1 MGLFD
6 KLFQGNKIEIA
17 SPVNGQIVPI
27 SHVSDPTFSE
37 EMVGKGVAIIPS
49 DGKFYSPAD
58 GTLVSLFPTGHAFCL
73 NTVDGAEVLVHIGID
88 TVKLKGEFFNTIATQ
103 GATVKKGDLIV
114 EVDLDGVKN
123 AGYEIITPIV
133 VANYGKFSKLDRN
146 TGSVNSG
153 DAAITDSR
161 VRSFLTGLLSLVEK
175 DVLPSL
181 QQSHPY
187 SQALYCTLYGLSS
200 TAYS

>member
-6 KLFQGNKIEIA
+6 KLFQGNKIEIS

-27 SHVSDPTFSE
+27 SQVSDPTFSE

-123 AGYEIITPIV
+123 AGYDIITPIV
-133 VANYGKFSKLDRN
+133 IANYGKFSKLDRN

-153 DAAITDSR
+153 DAAI
-161 VRSFLTGLLSLVEK
+161 FLSK
-175 DVLPSL
+175 
-181 QQSHPY
+181 
-187 SQALYCTLYGLSS
+187 
-200 TAYS
+200 